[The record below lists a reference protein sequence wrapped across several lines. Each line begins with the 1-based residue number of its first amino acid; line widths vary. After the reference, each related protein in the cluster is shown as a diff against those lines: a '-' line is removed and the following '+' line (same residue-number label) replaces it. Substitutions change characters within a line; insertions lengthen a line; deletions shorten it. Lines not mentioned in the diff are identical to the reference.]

1 MQRNLKWNRIEWN
14 KVLYEDRQ
22 ELELTHSV
30 EETEGRV
37 AVVTLGWCWC
47 AHWFRVEGKWVH
59 IQPLSGPPHLG
70 CLTDTKTHV
79 SKACPASSPP
89 WGAGEPLHLVI
100 QPETQKGF
108 TLDSHLPSQTPL
120 HFTYPPSPLFTT
132 LRSSTYL
139 SVCLQTCPVFPLLS
153 SFTGS
158 TFVLLTVNN
167 PSTQC
172 MIIYPWTLNGES
184 YNWALREQLG
194 QNPWA
199 QGRRFNSNVL
209 SCISCSD

>member
-22 ELELTHSV
+22 ELELTHSI

-37 AVVTLGWCWC
+37 AVVTLGWCSC
-47 AHWFRVEGKWVH
+47 AHWFRVEGRWVH

-70 CLTDTKTHV
+70 CLTGTKTHV

-89 WGAGEPLHLVI
+89 WGAWKPLHLVI

-108 TLDSHLPSQTPL
+108 TLDSHLPSQTPPL
-120 HFTYPPSPLFTT
+120 HLPSFPTVHYASFKYLPVRLPPDLPSISP
-132 LRSSTYL
+132 
-139 SVCLQTCPVFPLLS
+139 SVLIYWLHICLAYCY
-153 SFTGS
+153 
-158 TFVLLTVNN
+158 N

-172 MIIYPWTLNGES
+172 MIIYPWTLMVRATTEH
-184 YNWALREQLG
+184 
-194 QNPWA
+194 
-199 QGRRFNSNVL
+199 
-209 SCISCSD
+209 